1 MLTGKI
7 RNDIDKL
14 WEKFWTGG
22 ITNPLTVIEQI
33 SYLMFARMLDMQE
46 DMAER
51 KATSLQKLG
60 KGNGEFGRLFPNTP
74 EGQLLRWK
82 NFKQKGGKELHAHL
96 KNNVF
101 PYFAK
106 LGKKSDEKDGLG
118 SEGSAIQA
126 LGHIGEYMQD
136 ADLEIKNESVLVSAV
151 EMVDDLPLTQSDV
164 KGDIYEYLLSKLT
177 TAGIN
182 GQFRTPRHI
191 IDAMIELTDPQP
203 TETVC
208 DPACGTAGFLART
221 MEYLNR
227 VHSSEAGTFEDEDG
241 NKHYTGDQLEPYRE
255 QINKHMFWGF
265 DFDTTMLRVSSMNM
279 ALHGVNGA
287 NILYQDSLSKSI
299 KENFP
304 QQEQDFFDVI
314 LANPPFKGS
323 LDESNTNPDVLG
335 MVKTKKTELLFVA
348 HILRALKLGGRA
360 AVVVPIGVLE
370 GESASHIQL
379 RKELLNQ
386 NQVEAIISLPHW
398 VFKPYASVA
407 TAILIFTKGGQ
418 TDRVWFYKVENDG
431 FSDGANKKP
440 IDGSEIAS
448 MVELFKDR
456 FDDSYSEIRKKHRF
470 VNFSEI
476 QDNEFDLCPNIYL
489 RDYKYPK
496 GIPTKRLNEI
506 FNIVKGNVGAAE
518 AKENGDYD
526 FITSSA
532 EYKKCDQY
540 SFDGKAICIPLVSST
555 GHGHASINNI
565 HFYDGQF
572 EAASILAVLLPRKEF
587 RESVLIDYVYA
598 YLLTHK
604 DDVLVPYMKGS
615 ANVSLNTTRLGKI
628 KIPIPD
634 EQKMTEMV
642 ENIVEKQKE
651 ISLLRNTLKKA
662 LIDFEIKKIE
672 MRSLL

>member
-51 KATSLQKLG
+51 KANALHKQG
-60 KGNGEFGRLFPNTP
+60 KGGKDFDRLFPNSP

-82 NFKQKGGKELHAHL
+82 NFKNLSGKELHKHL
-96 KNNVF
+96 KQNVF

-106 LGKKSDEKDGLG
+106 LGKKSDEQDGLG
-118 SEGSAIQA
+118 SDGSAIEA

-151 EMVDDLPLTQSDV
+151 EMVDELPLTQSDV

-191 IDAMIELTDPQP
+191 IDAMIELVDPQP
-203 TETVC
+203 TESIC

-227 VHSSEAGTFEDEDG
+227 VHSSEAGIFEDEEG
-241 NKHYTGDQLEPYRE
+241 NKHYTGDLLEPYRDH
-255 QINKHMFWGF
+255 INKNMFWGF

-304 QQEQDFFDVI
+304 EQEENFFDVI

-323 LDESNTNPDVLG
+323 LDETNTNPDVLG
-335 MVKTKKTELLFVA
+335 LVKTKKTELLFVA

-360 AVVVPIGVLE
+360 AVIVPDGVLF
-370 GESASHIQL
+370 GSSKAHQQL
-379 RKELLNQ
+379 RQELIENNQ
-386 NQVEAIISLPHW
+386 LEGIVSLPSG
-398 VFKPYASVA
+398 VFKPYAGVS
-407 TAILIFTKGGQ
+407 TAILMFTKGG
-418 TDRVWFYKVENDG
+418 TTERVWFYDLQADGYSLDDKRNELKGEGSNDLPDAIAKWKQYRALVE
-431 FSDGANKKP
+431 ANAPAK
-440 IDGSEIAS
+440 EINKTFGDRTQKAF
-448 MVELFKDR
+448 VVDAKD
-456 FDDSYSEIRKKHRF
+456 IA
-470 VNFSEI
+470 
-476 QDNEFDLCPNIYL
+476 DNKFDLSIN
-489 RDYKYPK
+489 RYKEVVYQEEQYDDPK
-496 GIPTKRLNEI
+496 KILKKLKALENEI
-506 FNIVKGNVGAAE
+506 IA
-518 AKENGDYD
+518 D
-526 FITSSA
+526 
-532 EYKKCDQY
+532 
-540 SFDGKAICIPLVSST
+540 L
-555 GHGHASINNI
+555 
-565 HFYDGQF
+565 
-572 EAASILAVLLPRKEF
+572 
-587 RESVLIDYVYA
+587 
-598 YLLTHK
+598 
-604 DDVLVPYMKGS
+604 
-615 ANVSLNTTRLGKI
+615 
-628 KIPIPD
+628 D
-634 EQKMTEMV
+634 ELEGM
-642 ENIVEKQKE
+642 
-651 ISLLRNTLKKA
+651 L
-662 LIDFEIKKIE
+662 
-672 MRSLL
+672 

>member
-51 KATSLQKLG
+51 KANALHKQG
-60 KGNGEFGRLFPNTP
+60 KGGKDFDRLFPNTS

-82 NFKQKGGKELHAHL
+82 NFKNLSGKELHKHL
-96 KNNVF
+96 KQNVF

-106 LGKKSDEKDGLG
+106 LGKKSDEQDGLG
-118 SEGSAIQA
+118 SDGSAIEA

-151 EMVDDLPLTQSDV
+151 EMVDELPLTQSDV

-191 IDAMIELTDPQP
+191 IDAMIELVDPQP
-203 TETVC
+203 SETIC

-227 VHSSEAGTFEDEDG
+227 VHSSDVGIFADDDG
-241 NKHYTGDQLEPYRE
+241 NKHYTGDLLEPYRDH
-255 QINKHMFWGF
+255 INKNMFWGF

-304 QQEQDFFDVI
+304 RQEENFFDVI

-323 LDESNTNPDVLG
+323 LDETNTNPDVLG
-335 MVKTKKTELLFVA
+335 LVKTKKTELLFVA

-360 AVVVPIGVLE
+360 AVIVPDGVLF
-370 GESASHIQL
+370 GSSKAHQQL
-379 RKELLNQ
+379 RAELIENNQ
-386 NQVEAIISLPHW
+386 LEGIVSLPSG
-398 VFKPYASVA
+398 VFKPYAGVS
-407 TAILIFTKGGQ
+407 TAILMFTKGG
-418 TDRVWFYKVENDG
+418 TTERVWFYDLQADGYSLDDKRNELKGEGSNDLPDAIAKWKQYRALVEKNA
-431 FSDGANKKP
+431 SAKAINKAFGDKTQKAFVV
-440 IDGSEIAS
+440 DAKEIANN
-448 MVELFKDR
+448 R
-456 FDDSYSEIRKKHRF
+456 FD
-470 VNFSEI
+470 
-476 QDNEFDLCPNIYL
+476 L
-489 RDYKYPK
+489 
-496 GIPTKRLNEI
+496 
-506 FNIVKGNVGAAE
+506 
-518 AKENGDYD
+518 
-526 FITSSA
+526 
-532 EYKKCDQY
+532 
-540 SFDGKAICIPLVSST
+540 
-555 GHGHASINNI
+555 SINRYKEVVYEEE
-565 HFYDGQF
+565 HYEDPKK
-572 EAASILAVLLPRKEF
+572 ILKKLKKLE
-587 RESVLIDYVYA
+587 
-598 YLLTHK
+598 
-604 DDVLVPYMKGS
+604 
-615 ANVSLNTTRLGKI
+615 
-628 KIPIPD
+628 
-634 EQKMTEMV
+634 
-642 ENIVEKQKE
+642 KE
-651 ISLLRNTLKKA
+651 IMADLDELEGML
-662 LIDFEIKKIE
+662 
-672 MRSLL
+672 

>member
-51 KATSLQKLG
+51 KANALHKQG
-60 KGNGEFGRLFPNTP
+60 KGGKDFDRLFPNSP

-82 NFKQKGGKELHAHL
+82 NFKNLSGKELHKHL
-96 KNNVF
+96 KQNVF

-106 LGKKSDEKDGLG
+106 LGKKSDEQDGLG
-118 SEGSAIQA
+118 SDGSAIEA

-151 EMVDDLPLTQSDV
+151 EMVDELPLTQSDV

-191 IDAMIELTDPQP
+191 IDAMIELVDPQP
-203 TETVC
+203 TESIC

-227 VHSSEAGTFEDEDG
+227 VNSSEAGIFEDEDG
-241 NKHYTGDQLEPYRE
+241 NKHYTGDLLEPYRDH
-255 QINKHMFWGF
+255 INKNMFWGF

-304 QQEQDFFDVI
+304 EQEENFFDVI

-323 LDESNTNPDVLG
+323 LDETNTNPDVLG
-335 MVKTKKTELLFVA
+335 LVKTKKTELLFVA

-360 AVVVPIGVLE
+360 AVIVPDGVLF
-370 GESASHIQL
+370 GSSKAHQQL
-379 RKELLNQ
+379 RAELIENNQ
-386 NQVEAIISLPHW
+386 LEGIVSLPSG
-398 VFKPYASVA
+398 VFKPYAGVS
-407 TAILIFTKGGQ
+407 TAILMFTKGG
-418 TDRVWFYKVENDG
+418 TTERVWFYDLQADGYSLDDKRNELKGEGSNDLPDAIAKWKQYRALVEKNA
-431 FSDGANKKP
+431 SAKAINKAFGDKTQKAFVV
-440 IDGSEIAS
+440 DAKEIANN
-448 MVELFKDR
+448 R
-456 FDDSYSEIRKKHRF
+456 FD
-470 VNFSEI
+470 
-476 QDNEFDLCPNIYL
+476 L
-489 RDYKYPK
+489 
-496 GIPTKRLNEI
+496 
-506 FNIVKGNVGAAE
+506 
-518 AKENGDYD
+518 
-526 FITSSA
+526 
-532 EYKKCDQY
+532 
-540 SFDGKAICIPLVSST
+540 
-555 GHGHASINNI
+555 SINRYKEVVYEEE
-565 HFYDGQF
+565 HYEDPKK
-572 EAASILAVLLPRKEF
+572 ILKKLKKLE
-587 RESVLIDYVYA
+587 
-598 YLLTHK
+598 
-604 DDVLVPYMKGS
+604 
-615 ANVSLNTTRLGKI
+615 
-628 KIPIPD
+628 
-634 EQKMTEMV
+634 
-642 ENIVEKQKE
+642 KE
-651 ISLLRNTLKKA
+651 IMADLDELEGML
-662 LIDFEIKKIE
+662 
-672 MRSLL
+672 